1 MTRDDITAALSRY
14 GASLDGENRIITSAG
29 KQTGVT
35 LTVKRGRLTATIPTT
50 GYKLYTGP
58 AIPASVGRFVE
69 SFWYWKPTV

>member
-14 GASLDGENRIITSAG
+14 GAFLDGDHHIVTSAG

-58 AIPASVGRFVE
+58 AVPASVARFVE
-69 SFWYWKPTV
+69 GYWFWKPTA